1 MPNMT
6 TSRKNSKV
14 YLLEITPQTHV
25 RSTQDET
32 LCFKIF
38 GHLYRINNRSEAEQE
53 ALDKRIASYPF
64 LYKRFLQLERYND
77 YKRRLREEAAEKGF
91 YMPDAGM
98 QITFYIPVP
107 PSWRPGK
114 KKKFHLQP
122 HLSKPDADNLEKA
135 MIDGLRPQQDCSIW
149 HTNGIKKLWFN
160 EERGL
165 IRVEV
170 RPVSGKPE
178 REPRTRPRKK
188 KTIVLQRVKGK
199 NFKL

>member
-1 MPNMT
+1 MPNMST
-6 TSRKNSKV
+6 TRKKNKI

-25 RSTQDET
+25 RSTQEET
-32 LCFKIF
+32 MCFQIF
-38 GHLYRINNRSEAEQE
+38 GHLYRLEIRTEAEQ
-53 ALDKRIASYPF
+53 ASLDRRITKYSK

-77 YKRRLREEAAEKGF
+77 YKRRLRIEAADKGF

-122 HLSKPDADNLEKA
+122 HLSKPDGDNLEKSF
-135 MIDGLRPQQDCSIW
+135 IDGLRPMQDSSIW
-149 HTNGIKKLWFN
+149 QTNGIKKLWFN
-160 EERGL
+160 EDRGL

-170 RPVSGKPE
+170 SPAPTKPE
-178 REPRTRPRKK
+178 REPRGRRKK
-188 KTIVLQRVKGK
+188 KIINLHSIP
-199 NFKL
+199 